1 VFEGA
6 LRTAAISVVNRG
18 GAPAFY
24 RVALIRM
31 RMSDAGVITPIATTL
46 PAEAFADTLVR
57 FAPRQMALGPNESQ
71 VIRIQL
77 RRIPDLPTVEFRS
90 HLVVQEIPP
99 TPTLLSPVASVASHE
114 SEDPAGVQVRITT
127 AFALAIP
134 VIVRQGSLTA
144 SVSIAD
150 FRLLR
155 RQGFGELPLA
165 QLSLR
170 REGNRSVYGDLR
182 LTYVPEHGRPT
193 LVGLVRGVSIYTPN
207 RLRIIEVPLTLPPAT
222 PGTVGRL
229 SVRYAESGRRAAIAD
244 ASFIMP

>member
-1 VFEGA
+1 
-6 LRTAAISVVNRG
+6 
-18 GAPAFY
+18 
-24 RVALIRM
+24 
-31 RMSDAGVITPIATTL
+31 MSDAGVITPIATTL

-71 VIRIQL
+71 VIRLQL